1 MKGLSVLAIITACSL
16 SLSFLAKAQPASAVP
31 EIEPNDSFT
40 SKQVLPLGTSTVDG
54 ELSSTSL
61 GGDLDFFTFSGLEV
75 GSLFTAEITS
85 AAFDPLLALLDDFG
99 TPPPETND
107 DQADNNVLSLLTG
120 RVPASGSLN
129 FAVSGLRD
137 RELLGDHF
145 ESGSYSLLLNT
156 SPFPGLSTNPT
167 LLNGGFETGDFTG
180 WTTLGETNIETSA
193 FGSGPTQGT
202 SQASLST
209 EGATFASS
217 IIEEFLGLEI
227 GSLTNFG
234 IPLDPFLRSPDGEP
248 FPGGIATQGSAI
260 RQTFTANA
268 GDILTFDWN
277 FLSNEPALF
286 PPSNDFSFVSIS
298 SLQDLAGALD
308 QRFQPVISPMTRFF
322 QETGFQPFSFTV
334 PTTGTYTLGIG
345 VTDWRDTTKDSVLL
359 VDNVQLASVPEPTS
373 TLGLLAFGALGA
385 GSVLKRK
392 QRHKGEAVITRS

>member
-31 EIEPNDSFT
+31 EIEPNESFT

-99 TPPPETND
+99 TILERND
-107 DQADNNVLSLLTG
+107 DQADNNVLSVLTG

-180 WTTLGETNIETSA
+180 WTTLGETRIETSA

-202 SQASLST
+202 SQALLST

-234 IPLDPFLRSPDGEP
+234 IPLDPFPPLPNGDP

-268 GDILTFDWN
+268 GNILTFDWN
-277 FLSNEPALF
+277 FLTNEPSLF
-286 PPSNDFSFVSIS
+286 PSLNDFSFVSIS
-298 SLQDLAGALD
+298 SLSDLASTTFPA
-308 QRFQPVISPMTRFF
+308 VISPMTRFF
-322 QETGFQPFSFTV
+322 QETGFQPFSFTI

-373 TLGLLAFGALGA
+373 TLGLLAFGALGT

>member
-61 GGDLDFFTFSGLEV
+61 GGDLDFFTFSGLDV

-85 AAFDPLLALLDDFG
+85 AEFDPLLRWLDDSG
-99 TPPPETND
+99 NRLAIND
-107 DQADNNVLSLLTG
+107 DKSDNSVLSLLTG
-120 RVPASGSLN
+120 RVPESGILN

-137 RELLGDHF
+137 IDLTGNHF
-145 ESGSYSLLLNT
+145 ESGSYSLSLNT
-156 SPFPGLSTNPT
+156 FPFPEPSTNAT
-167 LLNGGFETGDFTG
+167 LINGGFETGDFTG
-180 WTTLGETNIETSA
+180 WTTLGETSIETSA

-209 EGATFASS
+209 EGAAFAGS
-217 IIEEFLGLEI
+217 IIEEFLGLDP
-227 GSLTNFG
+227 GSLDNLGTS
-234 IPLDPFLRSPDGEP
+234 LDFLP
-248 FPGGIATQGSAI
+248 FPGGVASQGSAI

-268 GDILTFDWN
+268 GDLLTFDWN
-277 FLSNEPALF
+277 FLTNDPSLF
-286 PPSNDFSFVSIS
+286 PTFNDFSFVSIS
-298 SLQDLAGALD
+298 SLSDLASTTFPA
-308 QRFQPVISPMTRFF
+308 VISPMTRFF
-322 QETGFQPFSFTV
+322 QETGFQPFSFTI

>member
-1 MKGLSVLAIITACSL
+1 MKGLSVLAISTACSL

-75 GSLFTAEITS
+75 GSLFTAEINS
-85 AAFDPLLALLDDFG
+85 DVVDPLLGLLDDSG
-99 TPPPETND
+99 NILAIND
-107 DQADNNVLSLLTG
+107 DKADNSVLSVLTG
-120 RVPASGSLN
+120 KVPESGILN
-129 FAVSGLRD
+129 FGVSGLRD
-137 RELLGDHF
+137 LNLTGDHF
-145 ESGSYSLLLNT
+145 ESGSYSLSFNT
-156 SPFPGLSTNPT
+156 IPFPEPSTNAT
-167 LLNGGFETGDFTG
+167 LINGGFETGDFTG
-180 WTTLGETNIETSA
+180 WTTLGETSIETSA

-209 EGATFASS
+209 AGAVFAGS

-234 IPLDPFLRSPDGEP
+234 IPLDPFRLPNGDP

-260 RQTFTANA
+260 RQTFTAEA

-277 FLSNEPALF
+277 FLTNEPALF
-286 PPSNDFSFVSIS
+286 PALNDFSFVSIS
-298 SLQDLAGALD
+298 SLSALASTTFPPAAP
-308 QRFQPVISPMTRFF
+308 FSMTQFF
-322 QETGFQPFSFTV
+322 QETGFQPFSFTI

-345 VTDWRDTTKDSVLL
+345 VTDWRDSTIDSGLL
-359 VDNVQLASVPEPTS
+359 VDNVNLTPVPEPTS
-373 TLGLLAFGALGA
+373 ALSVLAFGALGA

-392 QRHKGEAVITRS
+392 QRQKADEMKSRS

>member
-31 EIEPNDSFT
+31 EIEPNESFT

-99 TPPPETND
+99 TILERND

-156 SPFPGLSTNPT
+156 SPFPEPSTNAT
-167 LLNGGFETGDFTG
+167 LINGGFETGDFTG
-180 WTTLGETNIETSA
+180 WTTLGETSIETSA

-209 EGATFASS
+209 AGAAFAGS
-217 IIEEFLGLEI
+217 IIEEFLGLQA
-227 GSLTNFG
+227 GSLNNLGTS
-234 IPLDPFLRSPDGEP
+234 LDPFTNAP
-248 FPGGIATQGSAI
+248 FPFPPGSATQGSAI

-268 GDILTFDWN
+268 GNILTFDWN
-277 FLSNEPALF
+277 FLTNEPSLF
-286 PPSNDFSFVSIS
+286 PSLNDFSFVSIS
-298 SLQDLAGALD
+298 SLSDLASTTFPA
-308 QRFQPVISPMTRFF
+308 VISPMTRFF
-322 QETGFQPFSFTV
+322 QETGFQPFSFTI

>member
-16 SLSFLAKAQPASAVP
+16 SLSFLAKGQPASAVP

-99 TPPPETND
+99 TILETND
-107 DQADNNVLSLLTG
+107 DQADNNVLSVLTG
-120 RVPASGSLN
+120 RVPATGSLN

-156 SPFPGLSTNPT
+156 SPFPEPSTNAT
-167 LLNGGFETGDFTG
+167 LINGGFETGDFTG
-180 WTTLGETNIETSA
+180 WTTLGETNIETA
-193 FGSGPTQGT
+193 GLGSGPTQGT

-209 EGATFASS
+209 AGAAFAGS
-217 IIEEFLGLEI
+217 IIEEFLGLDP
-227 GSLTNFG
+227 GSLDNLGTS
-234 IPLDPFLRSPDGEP
+234 LDFLP
-248 FPGGIATQGSAI
+248 FPGGVASQGSAI
-260 RQTFTANA
+260 RQTFTVNA

-277 FLSNEPALF
+277 FLTNEPALF
-286 PPSNDFSFVSIS
+286 PPFNDFSFVSIS
-298 SLQDLAGALD
+298 SLQDLAGAFD

-322 QETGFQPFSFTV
+322 QETGFQPFSFTI

-359 VDNVQLASVPEPTS
+359 VDNVKLASVPEPTS

>member
-99 TPPPETND
+99 TILERND
-107 DQADNNVLSLLTG
+107 DQADNNVLSVLTG

-137 RELLGDHF
+137 RELVGDHF

-180 WTTLGETNIETSA
+180 WTTLGETRIETSA

-202 SQASLST
+202 SQALLST

-234 IPLDPFLRSPDGEP
+234 IPLDPFRLPNGDP

-268 GDILTFDWN
+268 GNILTFDWN
-277 FLSNEPALF
+277 FLTNEPSLF
-286 PPSNDFSFVSIS
+286 PSLNDFSFVSIS
-298 SLQDLAGALD
+298 SLSDLASTTFPA
-308 QRFQPVISPMTRFF
+308 VISPMTRFF
-322 QETGFQPFSFTV
+322 QETGFQPFSFTI